1 MMIYFTGDIHGAV
14 DGITDFVN
22 KIHPTMEDVIVLL
35 GDVGANYY
43 KGRRDNLVKSF
54 LNDAGTVF
62 LCIHGNHEMRP
73 TSIPGYIETEWHD
86 GNCLLYTS
94 PSPRDA

>member
-1 MMIYFTGDIHGAV
+1 MIYFTGDIHGAV
-14 DGITDFVN
+14 DGIADFIN

-43 KGRRDNLVKSF
+43 TGRRDNLLKAF

-62 LCIHGNHEMRP
+62 LCIHGNLLKQSGMAEKHGFNP
-73 TSIPGYIETEWHD
+73 SIPI
-86 GNCLLYTS
+86 
-94 PSPRDA
+94 

>member
-14 DGITDFVN
+14 DGIADFVN

-54 LNDAGTVF
+54 LNYAGTVF
-62 LCIHGNHEMRP
+62 LCVHGNHEMRSHEHSRLHRNKNG
-73 TSIPGYIETEWHD
+73 TTGKRGCSRSIRI
-86 GNCLLYTS
+86 
-94 PSPRDA
+94 